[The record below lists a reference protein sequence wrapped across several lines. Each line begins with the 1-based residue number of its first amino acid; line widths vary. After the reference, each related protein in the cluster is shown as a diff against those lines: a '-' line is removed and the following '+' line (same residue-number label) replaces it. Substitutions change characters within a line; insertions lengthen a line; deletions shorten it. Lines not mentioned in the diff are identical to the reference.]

1 MGGSPKTR
9 TTASPTFAKHNSPG
23 TQAMVCPDV
32 RGHVGSKVGGAAHW
46 GCDLAL
52 TPSEA
57 DHSGKQTR
65 TDESKKQHIYLGL

>member
-1 MGGSPKTR
+1 
-9 TTASPTFAKHNSPG
+9 
-23 TQAMVCPDV
+23 MVCPDV

>member
-1 MGGSPKTR
+1 
-9 TTASPTFAKHNSPG
+9 
-23 TQAMVCPDV
+23 MVCPDV
-32 RGHVGSKVGGAAHW
+32 SAPTRKANMGTCGKQSLGGGTHW
-46 GCDLAL
+46 GRDLAL